1 MVSITDKSKSQV
13 RQWPQSTVWKALPF
27 HPHFP
32 LQRGAFLA
40 TEDNDY
46 FEHDVHV
53 RSNQLRHSPVLP
65 KHPTTEQTDS
75 PFPRKQHALR
85 KDIQLVSICSVIE
98 LRAGKGNQVN
108 FYPESNK
115 E

>member
-13 RQWPQSTVWKALPF
+13 RQWPQSSVWKALPL

-32 LQRGAFLA
+32 LQRGALLA

-46 FEHDVHV
+46 FEHYVHV

-65 KHPTTEQTDS
+65 KYPTTEQTDS
-75 PFPRKQHALR
+75 TFPRKQYAL
-85 KDIQLVSICSVIE
+85 KKEIQLMSISSVIE
-98 LRAGKGNQVN
+98 LRAGKRNQVN